1 MNVTK
6 CFINLEQNWYKKSI
20 IICIIYIELAKLAK
34 MLWLKKIGN
43 IFKIVTVDSF
53 IFKYF

>member
-34 MLWLKKIGN
+34 ML
-43 IFKIVTVDSF
+43 
-53 IFKYF
+53 